1 MSLLFRIGAR
11 QLPRLVAS
19 SVKQSAAP
27 TLAAAVNQLNL
38 LNTTEMA
45 NCLPEMQVTKRWA
58 GMWSTEQPHHTK
70 GLVQDRVTLV
80 LQLFDKI
87 DPEKLT
93 PEAHFINDLG
103 LDSLDH
109 VEIIFSMEEE
119 FMFEFP
125 DEQWEN
131 LLTIKDIS
139 QYICDRFDVFH

>member
-1 MSLLFRIGAR
+1 
-11 QLPRLVAS
+11 
-19 SVKQSAAP
+19 
-27 TLAAAVNQLNL
+27 
-38 LNTTEMA
+38 
-45 NCLPEMQVTKRWA
+45 MQVTKRWA
-58 GMWSTEQPHHTK
+58 SMWSTEQPHHTK

-109 VEIIFSMEEE
+109 GE
-119 FMFEFP
+119 FIFEFP